1 MKYLDYPELEAVSRA
16 LTFESTECKVF
27 TRLEAYSCKAV
38 AKERRLFK
46 ALESA
51 WQQNASTS
59 PPDYLEDSVASP
71 FGRLDQP
78 NARKTLFL
86 LISLLNGVFPD
97 HDFSHVN
104 PSDFQKEVSPAAV
117 LHSLSSTLDGL
128 RNNRDGPR
136 SYSTFTES
144 FGEHAQRESA
154 RGSAG
159 LRPGSHPSSSYGSSG
174 GSPQFS
180 RLAGLMGGA
189 VHAGLAS
196 LLDDIMDI
204 RDCDVYTFHPDMD
217 SDPHACPE
225 PDEQGG
231 HFGED
236 GEYWNEDGDEEMQS
250 VNVVTPRRLSSA
262 AEFDAPFFDEDMDGG
277 FSKGA
282 PAQASQRGSSFH
294 DWGGRRPQTPTDE
307 FSASGRKGHLNSRL
321 QEPIMSSSLSSA
333 SSVDLTDD
341 DDDDLD
347 GIGGLLWSTYA
358 FFYNRKLKR
367 ILFVTVWSRIN
378 HASGNSWTSP
388 LTSYHEPA
396 ASAPTSM
403 RLPASV
409 APVREAR
416 QMTPGG
422 TLPTNIASTAT
433 SSKERPSPAKLALT
447 RGRRLR
453 GASGSP
459 APSSMSPFPHASPRG
474 SQGEGSQTRGMAR
487 STRSAV
493 HNAAN
498 AGGPDDGTGS
508 MSLDAA
514 ALSISA
520 PAATATSTAGALSS
534 SSVSSSST
542 KRSANNGEVAGGRK
556 LRRQVAAT

>member
-1 MKYLDYPELEAVSRA
+1 
-16 LTFESTECKVF
+16 
-27 TRLEAYSCKAV
+27 
-38 AKERRLFK
+38 
-46 ALESA
+46 
-51 WQQNASTS
+51 
-59 PPDYLEDSVASP
+59 
-71 FGRLDQP
+71 
-78 NARKTLFL
+78 
-86 LISLLNGVFPD
+86 
-97 HDFSHVN
+97 
-104 PSDFQKEVSPAAV
+104 
-117 LHSLSSTLDGL
+117 
-128 RNNRDGPR
+128 
-136 SYSTFTES
+136 
-144 FGEHAQRESA
+144 
-154 RGSAG
+154 
-159 LRPGSHPSSSYGSSG
+159 
-174 GSPQFS
+174 
-180 RLAGLMGGA
+180 
-189 VHAGLAS
+189 
-196 LLDDIMDI
+196 
-204 RDCDVYTFHPDMD
+204 
-217 SDPHACPE
+217 
-225 PDEQGG
+225 
-231 HFGED
+231 
-236 GEYWNEDGDEEMQS
+236 
-250 VNVVTPRRLSSA
+250 
-262 AEFDAPFFDEDMDGG
+262 
-277 FSKGA
+277 
-282 PAQASQRGSSFH
+282 
-294 DWGGRRPQTPTDE
+294 
-307 FSASGRKGHLNSRL
+307 
-321 QEPIMSSSLSSA
+321 MSSSLSSA

-409 APVREAR
+409 APIREAR
-416 QMTPGG
+416 QMTPSS

-459 APSSMSPFPHASPRG
+459 APSSMSPFPHASPRA

-498 AGGPDDGTGS
+498 AGGPEDVTTS

-520 PAATATSTAGALSS
+520 PAATATSSAGALSS
-534 SSVSSSST
+534 SSSST
-542 KRSANNGEVAGGRK
+542 KRSANNDEVAGGRK